1 MTSFSTPEVPDGDQ
15 AAAPPKGRA
24 VAARASGLMGLN
36 ILLLFAFAFT
46 PLAIVND
53 YLFSI
58 PIVGILVYGALLTG
72 GELLAEK
79 GVHTG
84 DPGLALLGVGLLQ
97 VGFATFGAGIIDLL
111 PVDLQVLALGITA
124 VITFGLTALVAA
136 FVYWRSDTS
145 FEDWSMYA
153 NVLFIGGTVLGFIGS
168 FATPLLI
175 VTFLCFLLGFFF
187 RLGWEV
193 WRVRERGDLPV
204 NLHAIGV
211 YVSMMGV
218 FVHILQL
225 VVRALARE

>member
-1 MTSFSTPEVPDGDQ
+1 MTSLSTPEVPDGDQ
-15 AAAPPKGRA
+15 ATTPPRGRA

-36 ILLLFAFAFT
+36 IILLFAFALT
-46 PLAIVND
+46 PLALVND

-79 GVHTG
+79 AVREG
-84 DPGLALLGVGLLQ
+84 DSGLALIGVGLLQ
-97 VGFATFGAGIIDLL
+97 FGFATFGAGVIAIL
-111 PVDLQVLALGITA
+111 PVDLQLVALGITA
-124 VITFGLTALVAA
+124 AITFALTAVVAA
-136 FVYWRSDTS
+136 FVYWRSETS
-145 FEDWSMYA
+145 FEQWSMYA
-153 NVLFIGGTVLGFIGS
+153 NVLFIGVTILGFVGS
-168 FATPLLI
+168 FATPLL
-175 VTFLCFLLGFFF
+175 VLTFLCFLLGFFC
-187 RLGWEV
+187 RLTWEV

-225 VVRALARE
+225 VVRLLARE